1 MGQEVRLADG
11 LIDAFGADQETFK
24 CLLMEKAKEM
34 MANADVILLCQ
45 GSMAYAEEVIHEATG
60 KTVVSSPRYGAAAL
74 RRALEAKGVI

>member
-1 MGQEVRLADG
+1 
-11 LIDAFGADQETFK
+11 
-24 CLLMEKAKEM
+24 MEKAKEM